1 MNGPNQSTAQ
11 QEHRI
16 RVLIVDDHAVL
27 RQGLCALIEKIPD
40 LQVVGEAA
48 NGLEAIELARKS
60 KPDVILM
67 DLLLPGLAGIQAT
80 RKILETSPQARIL
93 VLTGAAHSQHQVH
106 LCLEAGACGYL
117 LKSSSGPEI
126 FSAIRQAHAGQLA
139 FGSNICQ
146 VVQSSP
152 ESSLALDQTPPP
164 LAAVPGR
171 QSELSPRERQ
181 VLCLLADG
189 KTNDEAAK
197 TLAISIKTV
206 EKHRQR
212 VMDKLDLHNIAA
224 LTRYAIA
231 RGLVQELP

>member
-1 MNGPNQSTAQ
+1 MNASNQSTPQ

-27 RQGLCALIEKIPD
+27 RQGLCALIEKVPD

-48 NGLEAIELARKS
+48 NGLEAIEVAKTA

-67 DLLLPGLAGIQAT
+67 DLLLPGVAGIQAI
-80 RKILETSPQARIL
+80 RKIVEASPKARIV
-93 VLTGAAHSQHQVH
+93 VLTGLAQSQHQVH

-146 VVQSSP
+146 IVQSSP
-152 ESSLALDQTPPP
+152 ETVLLPGHSPPP
-164 LAAVPGR
+164 LAAAAGR
-171 QSELSPRERQ
+171 QTQLSPRERQ
-181 VLCLLADG
+181 VLCLLAEG
-189 KTNDEAAK
+189 KSNDEAAK
-197 TLAISIKTV
+197 TLAISVKTV

-212 VMDKLDLHNIAA
+212 LMDKLDLHNVAG

-231 RGLVQELP
+231 RGFV